1 MRLDIKL
8 VNSFKIILLRRVK
21 MAGPSF
27 SFKSSMSTGKKVED
41 DGKDHTKPGVNIFY
55 MNHIVPGSEEQELI
69 YP

>member
-1 MRLDIKL
+1 MLLDIKL

-27 SFKSSMSTGKKVED
+27 SFKSNMSTGKKVQD

-55 MNHIVPGSEEQELI
+55 MNYINVGSEE
-69 YP
+69 